1 MTPVT
6 HVFVCVHLCVNVCE
20 CACGVKRSESPDT
33 KVLAGPHSFFHSLPF
48 FCGLVLF
55 GGFCDEKKL
64 YICLLHIMYV
74 SEVQNI

>member
-1 MTPVT
+1 M
-6 HVFVCVHLCVNVCE
+6 CLWGQKE
-20 CACGVKRSESPDT
+20 RSSPGT
-33 KVLAGPHSFFHSLPF
+33 KVLAGPHSFFHSLPSF

-55 GGFCDEKKL
+55 SGFCDEKM

>member
-1 MTPVT
+1 MC
-6 HVFVCVHLCVNVCE
+6 VCV
-20 CACGVKRSESPDT
+20 CACGVTRNESPDT

-55 GGFCDEKKL
+55 GGFCDGKKM